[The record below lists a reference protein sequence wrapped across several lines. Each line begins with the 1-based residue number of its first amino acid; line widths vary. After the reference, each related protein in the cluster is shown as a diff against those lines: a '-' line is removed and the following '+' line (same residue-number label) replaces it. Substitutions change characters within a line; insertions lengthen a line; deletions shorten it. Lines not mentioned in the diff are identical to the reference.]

1 MLHLLL
7 GITVLDDQS
16 VPPISSTSP
25 GIKGDILPVSS
36 ASASGSTTS
45 AIVSKPAAVETLPGT
60 GINQSGENEQHGS
73 QVVLMDKDAAKNFSN
88 ISSSQGDIIRTGVSL
103 EPWDSENSVISDHL
117 SNPRNQKREK
127 LPDGSLQASF
137 TSNCPQCSAFAT
149 KDPELVES
157 SCSADSTNEDLDCS
171 DSETAVAI
179 VDNSLPGD
187 QLCEP
192 IKIVITMSSTP
203 NSTLSDL
210 AGSVH
215 LRALGTERTSSALE
229 SGIVTADW
237 QSQQTN
243 EQLRIPVI
251 TFDLSDDSKGNDY
264 PEISE
269 SERTPEMLRTDLS
282 SNHCS
287 GYESGDGVKEHSNPV
302 NAPSEMNTCSDP
314 NQKKASESVQNMGLN
329 PKEELQSL
337 DPQSCRTAHEK
348 RHMRVLSVDSGTDVL
363 LSKNSVEA
371 SDKEKTL
378 PTSKSDLEAKEG
390 QVPNESNFLEF
401 VSLLESINTSKMKA
415 SNQSTVKMEVTKE
428 NVPAGGMMHDL
439 QLLE

>member
-1 MLHLLL
+1 MLCLLL
-7 GITVLDDQS
+7 GVTVLEDQS
-16 VPPISSTSP
+16 VPPVSSTSP
-25 GIKGDILPVSS
+25 GVKGDVLPVSL

-45 AIVSKPAAVETLPGT
+45 AIVTKPAVVETLSGT
-60 GINQSGENEQHGS
+60 GINQSVEDEQHGS
-73 QVVLMDKDAAKNFSN
+73 QVILMDKDVAKNFSN
-88 ISSSQGDIIRTGVSL
+88 ISSSQGDILRTGVSL

-117 SNPRNQKREK
+117 SNPRSHKREK

-149 KDPELVES
+149 KDPEPVES

-171 DSETAVAI
+171 NSETAVAI

-251 TFDLSDDSKGNDY
+251 TFDLSDDSKGNDC

-287 GYESGDGVKEHSNPV
+287 GYESGDAVKEHSNLV
-302 NAPSEMNTCSDP
+302 NAPSETNACSDP
-314 NQKKASESVQNMGLN
+314 NQKNASENAQNMGLSS
-329 PKEELQSL
+329 KEELQSL

-363 LSKNSVEA
+363 LSKNFVEA